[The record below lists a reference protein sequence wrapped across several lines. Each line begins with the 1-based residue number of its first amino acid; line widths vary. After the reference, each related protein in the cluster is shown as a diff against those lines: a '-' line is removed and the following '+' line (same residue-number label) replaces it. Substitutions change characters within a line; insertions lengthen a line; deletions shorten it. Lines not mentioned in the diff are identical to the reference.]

1 MGRTRAWFEAHR
13 RGSLARIVAVLGGV
27 VVVLA
32 LSPHVP
38 RKVDVEFELGPT
50 HREIVEVRVVYLRDG
65 EELKGVSFSFPQ
77 GAPGQLRHSVSLPP
91 GDFEVRTELRP
102 SHGLSL
108 ASVRTLH
115 APTEGLVR
123 IRLEPHA
130 R

>member
-1 MGRTRAWFEAHR
+1 
-13 RGSLARIVAVLGGV
+13 LARVVAVCGGGV
-27 VVVLA
+27 VVLVA
-32 LSPHVP
+32 FPHFP

-50 HREIVEVRVVYLRDG
+50 HREIVEVRVAYLQDG
-65 EELKGVSFSFPQ
+65 EELKGVSFSFPE

-108 ASVRTLH
+108 ASVRKLH